1 MAALTLKIKL
11 CSAIIRWKYIIEVFY
26 FRKNSHFGVK
36 KLSEVKHYSN
46 LKINQPRP

>member
-1 MAALTLKIKL
+1 LTLKIKL
-11 CSAIIRWKYIIEVFY
+11 CIAIIRWKYSIDIFY
-26 FRKNSHFGVK
+26 FRKNSHFDVI